1 MFDIITDSA
10 CDLTLDT
17 AKQLGIEVVP
27 FYVSLDG
34 EHYRKEGLEIPVRDF
49 YQFMVDNPA
58 AYPKTSLAS
67 IEDFEKTFRAHA
79 EAGRDVLCL
88 VFTGKMSGCVGSAR
102 NARDLVL
109 EDYPDA
115 RIEVIDSA
123 AATVTESTMVE
134 NAVAMR
140 DAGCTLDETVTWLEA
155 ENPPTRSSS
164 PWVIWT
170 TSSRAGASAR

>member
-1 MFDIITDSA
+1 
-10 CDLTLDT
+10 
-17 AKQLGIEVVP
+17 
-27 FYVSLDG
+27 
-34 EHYRKEGLEIPVRDF
+34 
-49 YQFMVDNPA
+49 
-58 AYPKTSLAS
+58 
-67 IEDFEKTFRAHA
+67 
-79 EAGRDVLCL
+79 
-88 VFTGKMSGCVGSAR
+88 MSGCVGSAR